1 MMNYID
7 PGRPIAL
14 IGAGQLGRMAI
25 ELWPPGLDKPLFFL
39 DENSV
44 EIVQGIP
51 VHKTSLHVP
60 DRTIQY
66 VLSHFKSDPVEIEDL
81 FKNFL
86 HQELVTVYDLL
97 TQFDSDL
104 FSNGWQGDPKNLE
117 FIKKKSEFFADD
129 QSRLIYDEVLDWRYL
144 RKLGRRRPSPESLK
158 YNLGNLGR
166 ISNHYDLIID
176 GGSYDLSFAES
187 LLESKI
193 TWTKLIA
200 VEPDQNSQLRVRNVI
215 KKLQEPELRWGSCIL
230 EKRALWSTNHGA
242 HYYQNGLLSA
252 RITGN
257 QNPNSTLVE
266 TVTLEELLTSHIQNS
281 SSKILIKLHIEGA
294 EWSVIKA
301 SEHFFR
307 VNQNNDI
314 LINLSHDED
323 SLLRIP
329 ELLYQTGNFDLF
341 LHSHA
346 LFGEGLTLF
355 ARSKGKL

>member
-1 MMNYID
+1 MNYID

-25 ELWPPGLDKPLFFL
+25 ELWPPDLDRPVFFL

-44 EIVQGIP
+44 ETVQGIP

-66 VLSHFKSDPVEIEDL
+66 VLSHFKSDPEEIEAL
-81 FKNFL
+81 FDNFL
-86 HQELVTVYDLL
+86 NQELLTVYDLL
-97 TQFDSDL
+97 TQFDSEL
-104 FSNGWQGDPKNLE
+104 FSNGWQGDPKNLKV
-117 FIKKKSEFFADD
+117 IKKNSEFFADE
-129 QSRLIYDEVLDWRYL
+129 QSRSIYDEVLDWRYL
-144 RKLGRRRPSPESLK
+144 RKLGKRRPSPESHK
-158 YNLGNLGR
+158 YNLGKQGR

-176 GGSYDLSFAES
+176 GGSYDLSFAQS

-200 VEPDQNSQLRVRNVI
+200 VEPDPNSQLRVLKHI
-215 KKLQEPELRWGSCIL
+215 KRLQETDQRLGGCIL
-230 EKRALWSTNHGA
+230 EKRALWSNNQGA

-252 RITGN
+252 RITGSHK
-257 QNPNSTLVE
+257 PSTTLVE
-266 TVTLEELLTSHIQNS
+266 TVTLEELLTSHIENS